1 MNKQIA
7 LVPLLYDEF
16 NYGGVLQFYA
26 LQEAV
31 RKLGYTPEILYI
43 DDNEKVVNR
52 FKSEPILKCILRFLL
67 RPYLNARYKI
77 RAGRIVKTI
86 SKRIDKII
94 RFKENNYSGTKIFD
108 LDNISE
114 YKAVICGSDQIWN
127 PKWARRRCFLEFV
140 PEHVNKI
147 IYAASLGV
155 EEMSNAEKDA
165 FKPRISRLDHVSVRE
180 YSAKEILDGFT
191 ERDDIVVVADP
202 TLLLTPDEWRS
213 VAHNGTV
220 PKEKYVFTYFLGD
233 YSKIKGYVSDFATNK
248 GLKIVN
254 IPFASGE
261 RIDNENFGDIKIIDA
276 SPEDFLALIE
286 NAEYVFTDSFHAC
299 VFSTLFQ
306 KEFYVFERDGS
317 KQMSGRIQTLLK
329 NFDLPDRFIPIGPIP
344 DLPQLDF
351 SKNGVQQEKI
361 RQFSISFLK
370 ASITNGQ

>member
-1 MNKQIA
+1 MKIGM
-7 LVPLLYDEF
+7 VPLLYDEY
-16 NYGGVLQFYA
+16 NYGGVLQFFA
-26 LQEAV
+26 LQQAIREMGYEV
-31 RKLGYTPEILYI
+31 RILHFEN
-43 DDNEKVVNR
+43 DEKIMAGQSKAIGLDIKVKRAIYRLLFRNDRRILESATSARRSKIER
-52 FKSEPILKCILRFLL
+52 FKSDYYSEVVAERD
-67 RPYLNARYKI
+67 
-77 RAGRIVKTI
+77 
-86 SKRIDKII
+86 ID
-94 RFKENNYSGTKIFD
+94 YYD
-108 LDNISE
+108 YD
-114 YKAVICGSDQIWN
+114 AVICGSDQIWN

-140 PEHVNKI
+140 PDHVNKI

-155 EEMSNAEKDA
+155 EEMSNAEKEA

-233 YSKIKGYVSDFATNK
+233 YSKIKGYVSDFAANK

-261 RIDNENFGDIKIIDA
+261 RMDNENFGDIKIIDA

-351 SKNGVQQEKI
+351 SKNGVQQEKV